1 MKTFRTRVA
10 AAIAAVCASAVA
22 ISACSSGSSGTAAG
36 SSGTGT
42 AKLAGTAT
50 AGVLKIGTADS
61 SKPYTYTQN
70 GQLTG
75 FDVDLI
81 TDAAQVLNLKPQF
94 VTMDFSGL
102 LPAANNGQFDV
113 AAAAIGITAA
123 REQQV
128 TFSDGY
134 LAGYFGVMT
143 RPDSG
148 ITSSLSSV
156 KGKTV
161 AVLQGSI
168 EDSNAATL
176 IPGANIVRFPDDNT
190 AALALVDKRV
200 DAFFNDFDP
209 DLSIIAQYPSAH
221 LTQPLTIPATAA
233 PAGWAVKKG
242 NTALVSELN
251 KALLVVVRNGTWLKL
266 YKKYF
271 PHDPVPTAAQLP
283 PYKAQASAS

>member
-1 MKTFRTRVA
+1 MKFRTRVA
-10 AAIAAVCASAVA
+10 AGIAAVCASAVA
-22 ISACSSGSSGTAAG
+22 VSACSSGGSAAAG
-36 SSGTGT
+36 SSGAAA
-42 AKLAGTAT
+42 AKLPGTAT
-50 AGVLKIGTADS
+50 AGVLKIGTS
-61 SKPYTYTQN
+61 GSMEPYVYTQN

-75 FDVDLI
+75 FEVDLI
-81 TDAAQVLNLKPQF
+81 TDAAQVLKLKPQF
-94 VTMDFSGL
+94 VTMDFSSL
-102 LPAANNGQFDV
+102 LPAVNNGQFDV
-113 AAAAIGITAA
+113 AAAAIGITAP

-143 RPDSG
+143 RPGSG
-148 ITSSLSSV
+148 ITSSPSSV
-156 KGKTV
+156 TGKTV

-168 EDSNAATL
+168 EDTSAAKL
-176 IPGANIVRFPDDNT
+176 IPGADIVRFPDDNT

-209 DLSIIAQYPSAH
+209 DLNIISQYPNAH
-221 LTQPLTIPATAA
+221 LTQPITIPATSA

-242 NTALVSELN
+242 NTALINQLN
-251 KALLVVVRNGTWLKL
+251 KALLVVIRNGTWLKL

>member
-1 MKTFRTRVA
+1 MKTFRMRVA
-10 AAIAAVCASAVA
+10 AAIAAVCASAVTV
-22 ISACSSGSSGTAAG
+22 SACSSGSGTAAG
-36 SSGTGT
+36 SSGTAT
-42 AKLAGTAT
+42 AKVPGTAT
-50 AGVLKIGTADS
+50 AGVLKIGTS
-61 SKPYTYTQN
+61 SSMKPYVYTQN

-75 FDVDLI
+75 FEVDLI
-81 TDAAQVLNLKPQF
+81 TDAARVLKLKPQF
-94 VTMDFSGL
+94 VTMDFSAL
-102 LPAANNGQFDV
+102 LPAVNNGQFDV
-113 AAAAIGITAA
+113 AAAAIGITSA

-143 RPDSG
+143 RPGSG

-168 EDSNAATL
+168 EDSSAATL

-200 DAFFNDFDP
+200 DAFFNDYDP
-209 DLSIIAQYPSAH
+209 DLNIISQYPSAH
-221 LTQPLTIPATAA
+221 LTQPLVIPATMA

-242 NTALVSELN
+242 NTALISELN
-251 KALLVVVRNGTWLKL
+251 KALLVVVHDGDWLKL

-271 PHDPVPTAAQLP
+271 PHDPVPTSAQLP
-283 PYKAQASAS
+283 PYTAQTSSS